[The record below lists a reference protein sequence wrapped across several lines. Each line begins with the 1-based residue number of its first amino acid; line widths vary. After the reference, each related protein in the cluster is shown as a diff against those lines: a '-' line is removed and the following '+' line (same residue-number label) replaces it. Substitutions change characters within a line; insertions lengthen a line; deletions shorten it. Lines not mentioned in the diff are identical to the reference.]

1 MRITGL
7 ATGMDIDE
15 IVTSTMKAYRI
26 KIDQQKQKKDI
37 LEIKQ
42 QLYRDLIN
50 DSRELYNKY
59 FDVTKSDSILLSKN
73 WSTVKFQSSNDGVVT
88 VTGGSDAKAAN
99 YTITGTAATAAKL
112 TMTETLTSGSE
123 IEINGKKF
131 TLTGD
136 TQKAIADNLN
146 KSLKD
151 AGMNVSVRYTD
162 FAGNESTGNKSGF
175 IFESTVLGPN
185 SSFTIGGSFAT
196 VGTSKT
202 GENATGAT
210 LSGFTVQ
217 NLKDANG
224 QLVIN
229 GEVVDIPEIMND
241 IYVNSDIE
249 KILQEKLADKK
260 LTVKIDE
267 TGNMTFSST
276 ELGEG
281 VNSIDLTINGISGT
295 FAKGTNA
302 TPSAVTLSPS
312 EIAGKNISVNG
323 KVIDMSKAGTM
334 DTVQFL
340 NEEFTKQ
347 SIGATAE
354 LKDGNIVITSKGTG
368 TSSALDIKAASSTDA
383 TSGFKASSVGTNAN
397 LVIKDANGGV
407 YVHDGNSNTI
417 TLDGVTFKV
426 TGDIPSE
433 GVKITGTND
442 TENVKKKIVDFV
454 NDYNK
459 LMEKLNKL
467 TMEKKAKDYD
477 PLTDEQKK
485 EMSEDEIKLWNEKVK
500 QGQLYKDSDVTR
512 IANSMKEAMRT
523 LVDGVSG
530 GLEKFGIVP
539 VSDYQGT
546 LNGTFT
552 IDDTKLTAALENNP
566 EEVMNLFI
574 STPSS
579 EEGLT
584 EAEKNRQTGVAQ
596 RLKNIL
602 YNETVTV
609 SSSLIKKAGVLGTS
623 TATNNDL
630 SKSIQEYE
638 RKMED
643 METDFTRREQLL
655 YSKWATIETMM
666 NNLNTQQSYL
676 TSQLGL

>member
-15 IVTSTMKAYRI
+15 IVKSTMKSYRI
-26 KIDQQKQKKDI
+26 KIDEQKQKKDI

-59 FDVTKSDSILLSKN
+59 FDVTKNDSILLSKN
-73 WSTVKFQSSNDGVVT
+73 WSTVKFQSSNDSVVT
-88 VTGGSDAKAAN
+88 VTGGSDAKSGN

-136 TQKAIADNLN
+136 SQKAIADNLN

-151 AGMNVSVRYTD
+151 AGINVSVKYTD
-162 FAGNESTGNKSGF
+162 FAGTESTGNKSGF
-175 IFESTVLGPN
+175 VFESTVLGPN
-185 SSFTIGGSFAT
+185 ASFTIGGNFIDAT
-196 VGTSKT
+196 NNKT

-210 LSGFTVQ
+210 LSGFTVKD
-217 NLKDANG
+217 LKDVNG

-229 GEVVDIPEIMND
+229 GEVIDIPEIMND
-241 IYVNSDIE
+241 TYVNSDIE

-267 TGNMTFSST
+267 AGNMTFSST
-276 ELGEG
+276 ELGTG
-281 VNSIDLTINGISGT
+281 VKDIDLKINGISGT
-295 FAKGTNA
+295 FKPGTDA
-302 TPSAVTLSPS
+302 TASVCTLSPS
-312 EIAGKNISVNG
+312 EIAGKTISING
-323 KVIDMSKAGTM
+323 KVIDMSKIGSK
-334 DTVQFL
+334 DTIQFL
-340 NEEFTKQ
+340 NEEFSKQ
-347 SIGATAE
+347 NIGATAE

-368 TSSALDIKAASSTDA
+368 TASALDVKIASSTDA
-383 TSGFKASSVGTNAN
+383 TAGFKTSSVGTNAN
-397 LVIKDANGGV
+397 IVIKDGNGGV
-407 YVHDGNSNTI
+407 YLHEGNSNSI
-417 TLDGVTFKV
+417 TLDGITFKI

-433 GVKITGTND
+433 GIKITGKND
-442 TENVKKKIVDFV
+442 TENVKKQIVAFV
-454 NDYNK
+454 NDYNT

-467 TMEKKAKDYD
+467 TMEKRAKNYN

-485 EMSEDEIKLWNEKVK
+485 EMSEEEIKLWNEKVK

-523 LVDGVSG
+523 LVDGVGG

-539 VSDYQGT
+539 VADYQGT
-546 LNGTFT
+546 KNGTFT

-574 STPSS
+574 STPPADDSLS
-579 EEGLT
+579 
-584 EAEKNRQTGVAQ
+584 EAEKNSKTGVAQ

-623 TATNNDL
+623 TASNNDL
-630 SKSIQEYE
+630 TKSIEKYE

-643 METDFTRREQLL
+643 MEKDFTRREQLL
-655 YSKWATIETMM
+655 YSKWATVETMM
-666 NNLNTQQSYL
+666 NNLNTQQNYL
-676 TSQLGL
+676 LSQLGS

>member
-15 IVTSTMKAYRI
+15 IVKSTMKSYRI
-26 KIDQQKQKKDI
+26 KIDEQKQKKDI

-59 FDVTKSDSILLSKN
+59 FDVTKNDSILLSKN
-73 WSTVKFQSSNDGVVT
+73 WSTVKFQSSNDSVVT
-88 VTGGSDAKAAN
+88 VTGGSDAKAGN

-136 TQKAIADNLN
+136 SQKAIADNLN

-151 AGMNVSVRYTD
+151 AGINVSVKYTD
-162 FAGNESTGNKSGF
+162 FAGTESTGNKSGF
-175 IFESTVLGPN
+175 VFESTVLGPN
-185 SSFTIGGSFAT
+185 ASFTIGGNFIDAT
-196 VGTSKT
+196 NNKT

-210 LSGFTVQ
+210 LSGFTVK

-229 GEVVDIPEIMND
+229 GEVIDIPEIMND
-241 IYVNSDIE
+241 TYVNSDIE

-267 TGNMTFSST
+267 AGNMTFSST
-276 ELGEG
+276 NLGTG
-281 VNSIDLTINGISGT
+281 VKDIDLKINGISGT
-295 FAKGTNA
+295 FKPGTDA
-302 TPSAVTLSPS
+302 TASVCTLSPS
-312 EIAGKNISVNG
+312 EIAGKTISING
-323 KVIDMSKAGTM
+323 KVIDMSKIGSK
-334 DTVQFL
+334 DTIQFL
-340 NEEFTKQ
+340 NEEFSKQ
-347 SIGATAE
+347 NIGANAE

-368 TSSALDIKAASSTDA
+368 TASALDVKIASSTDA
-383 TSGFKASSVGTNAN
+383 TAGFKTSSVGTNAN
-397 LVIKDANGGV
+397 IVIKDGNGGV
-407 YVHDGNSNTI
+407 YLHEGNSNSI
-417 TLDGVTFKV
+417 TLDGITFKI

-433 GVKITGTND
+433 GIKITGKND
-442 TENVKKKIVDFV
+442 TENVKKQIVAFV
-454 NDYNK
+454 NDYNT

-467 TMEKKAKDYD
+467 TMEKRAKNYN

-485 EMSEDEIKLWNEKVK
+485 EMSEEEIKLWNEKVK

-523 LVDGVSG
+523 LVDGVGG

-539 VSDYQGT
+539 VADYQGT
-546 LNGTFT
+546 KNGTFT

-574 STPSS
+574 STPPADDSLS
-579 EEGLT
+579 
-584 EAEKNRQTGVAQ
+584 EAEKNSKTGVAQ

-623 TATNNDL
+623 TASNNDL
-630 SKSIQEYE
+630 TKSIEKYE

-643 METDFTRREQLL
+643 MEKDFTRREQLL
-655 YSKWATIETMM
+655 YSKWATVETMM
-666 NNLNTQQSYL
+666 NNLNTQQNYL
-676 TSQLGL
+676 LSQLGS